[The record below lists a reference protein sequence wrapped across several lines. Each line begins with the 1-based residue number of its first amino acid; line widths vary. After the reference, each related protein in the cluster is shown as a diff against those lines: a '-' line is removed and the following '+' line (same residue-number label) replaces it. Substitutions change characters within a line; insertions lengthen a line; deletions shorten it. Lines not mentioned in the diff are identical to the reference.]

1 MAIDTTKS
9 LKVCGNNES
18 GIGGHSITEEERA
31 LKQLHVYTQNNV
43 SVNYCYK
50 AINYDFPSVVF
61 SSQSTQEEV
70 YDDIMTD

>member
-31 LKQLHVYTQNNV
+31 LKQLHVYT
-43 SVNYCYK
+43 
-50 AINYDFPSVVF
+50 
-61 SSQSTQEEV
+61 
-70 YDDIMTD
+70 